1 MSTQITTSFVE
12 QYKANILML
21 GQQKG
26 SRLRASVKNESVVGK
41 NAFIERIG
49 STAAVDAASRH
60 DDTPRIDTPH
70 SRRRLS
76 LTTSRWADLIDNADK
91 VRMLISPESEYA
103 MNAVWAMGRRMDD
116 HIITAA
122 SGNAQAGVA
131 GATAVALPAAQK
143 IAVNDHTYAT
153 TSGDVGLS
161 LSKLLLAKE
170 KLDQSEI
177 DPEAPRFCVVN
188 AKQMSELLALTEV
201 QSADFNTV
209 KALVQGQ
216 VDTFLGFTFIRSE
229 RIATDSSS
237 DDLVLCYSAP
247 SICLGVGEDIRVR
260 ISERDDKN
268 YSVQVFTQMDIGA
281 TRVEDEGVV
290 EIACDPS

>member
-1 MSTQITTSFVE
+1 
-12 QYKANILML
+12 
-21 GQQKG
+21 
-26 SRLRASVKNESVVGK
+26 
-41 NAFIERIG
+41 
-49 STAAVDAASRH
+49 
-60 DDTPRIDTPH
+60 
-70 SRRRLS
+70 
-76 LTTSRWADLIDNADK
+76 
-91 VRMLISPESEYA
+91 MLISPESEYA

-116 HIITAA
+116 HVITAA

-131 GATAVALPAAQK
+131 GATAVALPAGQK
-143 IAVNDHTYAT
+143 VAVNDHTYDS
-153 TSGDVGLS
+153 TSGDVGLT

-188 AKQMSELLALTEV
+188 AKQMSELLSLTEV

-216 VDTFLGFTFIRSE
+216 VNEFLGFTFIRSE

-237 DDLVLCYSAP
+237 DDLVLCYAQP
-247 SICLGVGEDIRVR
+247 AICLGVGEDIRVR

-290 EIACDPS
+290 EIACDP